1 MTLSFN
7 IDRKTGIDLLKSEGY
22 EICTIRRF
30 CYKYLGYTKDSL
42 EAHIV
47 YWSQGRLLPKRIAWK
62 TSKDLEFLKIK
73 IKEILI
79 NNSYNYEY
87 EIWDYYLEKVFKN
100 SPEIR
105 EKFLKIIYNG

>member
-1 MTLSFN
+1 MTLSFS
-7 IDRKTGIDLLKSEGY
+7 IDKKTGIDLLKSEGY

-30 CYKYLGYTKDSL
+30 CYKYLDYTKDSL

>member
-1 MTLSFN
+1 MTLYFSVE
-7 IDRKTGIDLLKSEGY
+7 KKGGIDLLKAEGY
-22 EICTIRRF
+22 EVCTIRRF

-42 EAHIV
+42 EAGIV
-47 YWSQGRLLPKRIAWK
+47 YWSQGRLLPQRIAWK
-62 TSKDLEFLKIK
+62 GPKDLEFLKVK
-73 IKEILI
+73 IKEIVI

-87 EIWDYYLEKVFKN
+87 EIWKYYVNEVFKN

>member
-1 MTLSFN
+1 MTLYFSVE
-7 IDRKTGIDLLKSEGY
+7 KKGGIDLLKAEGY

-42 EAHIV
+42 KAHIV
-47 YWSQGRLLPKRIAWK
+47 YWNQERLLLKRIAWK
-62 TSKDLEFLKIK
+62 TSKDLEFLKVK
-73 IKEILI
+73 IKEIVI
-79 NNSYNYEY
+79 DNSYNSEY

-105 EKFLKIIYNG
+105 ENFLKIIYNG

>member
-7 IDRKTGIDLLKSEGY
+7 IDKKIGIELLKSEGY

-42 EAHIV
+42 ETHIV

-62 TSKDLEFLKIK
+62 TSKDLEFLKVK
-73 IKEILI
+73 IKEMMI
-79 NNSYNYEY
+79 NGSYSYEY
-87 EIWDYYLEKVFKN
+87 GIWKYYLKEVFKN

>member
-7 IDRKTGIDLLKSEGY
+7 IDKKIGIELLKSEGY

-47 YWSQGRLLPKRIAWK
+47 YWNQGRLLLKRIAWK

-87 EIWDYYLEKVFKN
+87 EIWDYYFEKVFKN

>member
-7 IDRKTGIDLLKSEGY
+7 IDKKIGIELLKSEGY

-47 YWSQGRLLPKRIAWK
+47 
-62 TSKDLEFLKIK
+62 
-73 IKEILI
+73 
-79 NNSYNYEY
+79 
-87 EIWDYYLEKVFKN
+87 
-100 SPEIR
+100 
-105 EKFLKIIYNG
+105 